1 MEKSARTESYKHLG
15 EECGVFGMYDFD
27 GGDVAESIYYGL
39 VSLQHRG
46 QESCGI
52 ATNDDASIEC
62 VKGMGLVSDVQ
73 AATRSRISKVISQ
86 SDM

>member
-1 MEKSARTESYKHLG
+1 MKDLNRTESYKHLG

-27 GGDVAESIYYGL
+27 GGDVADSIYYGL

-52 ATNDDASIEC
+52 AVTDTKGPKGRILSLSMSSWVKAS
-62 VKGMGLVSDVQ
+62 L
-73 AATRSRISKVISQ
+73 TRTISL
-86 SDM
+86 